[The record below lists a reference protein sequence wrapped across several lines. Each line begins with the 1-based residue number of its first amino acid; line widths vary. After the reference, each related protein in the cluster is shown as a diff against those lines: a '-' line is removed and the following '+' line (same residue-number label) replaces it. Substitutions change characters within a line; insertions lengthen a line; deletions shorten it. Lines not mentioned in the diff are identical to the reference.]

1 MNYTLSLELVQVTA
15 IGLKIW
21 KPWCASPISTQ
32 FIIYQATALSFEILQ
47 KLIMVVIIFFLLA
60 IRCSEPE
67 EILNG
72 DVDRK
77 CQTFG
82 CRISYSC
89 RAGYE
94 LVGRQ
99 HRYCQADGSWSPRIL
114 PECVRKCSE
123 RKTPFLDRILV
134 IHFLIIIPAI
144 QCEVPRNPL
153 NGRAV
158 YASVSYNSL
167 ISYECNYGYMLIGD
181 SVRRCERNKEWTG
194 TEPHCKGTTVKISD
208 FCLSET
214 KQTKSNQGGLSVWL

>member
-1 MNYTLSLELVQVTA
+1 MLL
-15 IGLKIW
+15 
-21 KPWCASPISTQ
+21 PTQ
-32 FIIYQATALSFEILQ
+32 I
-47 KLIMVVIIFFLLA
+47 A

-67 EILNG
+67 EVVNG

-89 RAGYE
+89 RPGYE

-114 PECVRKCSE
+114 PECVRKC
-123 RKTPFLDRILV
+123 TDGATGNRIP
-134 IHFLIIIPAI
+134 LIAPIAAI
-144 QCEVPRNPL
+144 QCDVPGNPV

-158 YASVSYNSL
+158 YSAVSYNSL

-181 SVRRCERNKEWTG
+181 SVRRCERNKQWTG
-194 TEPHCKGTTVKISD
+194 TEPHCKGKNGIDLLFKFEHIFMT
-208 FCLSET
+208 
-214 KQTKSNQGGLSVWL
+214 

>member
-1 MNYTLSLELVQVTA
+1 MY
-15 IGLKIW
+15 
-21 KPWCASPISTQ
+21 
-32 FIIYQATALSFEILQ
+32 IYHIC
-47 KLIMVVIIFFLLA
+47 MCVYCIIFFSVYCMNPPLVQHATHNGAPDKIHFPLETVLKYSCYPGYLTVGFAHAKCFLYNDTAQWFGPDVTCKA
-60 IRCSEPE
+60 IRCSQPE
-67 EILNG
+67 EVPNG

-114 PECVRKCSE
+114 PECV
-123 RKTPFLDRILV
+123 P
-134 IHFLIIIPAI
+134 I
-144 QCEVPRNPL
+144 QCEVPANPV

-158 YASVSYNSL
+158 YSSVTYNSL

-181 SVRRCERNKEWTG
+181 SVRRCERNKMWTG
-194 TEPHCKGTTVKISD
+194 TEPHCKGTFDNRIRK
-208 FCLSET
+208 
-214 KQTKSNQGGLSVWL
+214 

>member
-1 MNYTLSLELVQVTA
+1 MNSKRDHGTFCPNLS
-15 IGLKIW
+15 
-21 KPWCASPISTQ
+21 S
-32 FIIYQATALSFEILQ
+32 SFFE
-47 KLIMVVIIFFLLA
+47 FLA

-67 EILNG
+67 EVSNG

-114 PECVRKCSE
+114 PACK
-123 RKTPFLDRILV
+123 RKTAYNSDIVQQQDSKLKIQ
-134 IHFLIIIPAI
+134 ISAI
-144 QCEVPRNPL
+144 KCDVPRDPL

-158 YASVSYNSL
+158 YSSVSYNSL

-181 SVRRCERNKEWTG
+181 SVRRCERNKLWTG
-194 TEPHCKGTTVKISD
+194 DEPHCKGTLYILLTHQATIKNRWSLFSRVVIVRPKN
-208 FCLSET
+208 
-214 KQTKSNQGGLSVWL
+214 KKAMQH